1 VDQLQACSPNVEPLY
16 YTTRF
21 IDGIKNDIKY
31 FIVVERP
38 KDLDTACC
46 LTLLQEEH
54 RAIQPKELKYQG
66 PGNHSRLFIMGA
78 LPLPRPPVTSKVD
91 LGTGDKTK
99 LVNAKGQSVKNK
111 IVALT
116 IYKMAKGLCVI
127 PRF

>member
-21 IDGIKNDIKY
+21 IDGLKNDIKY

-54 RAIQPKELKYQG
+54 GAIQPKELKYQG

-78 LPLPRPPVTSKVD
+78 LPLPHLQLHQKLIWVQGTRPSLLMQRD
-91 LGTGDKTK
+91 NL
-99 LVNAKGQSVKNK
+99 
-111 IVALT
+111 
-116 IYKMAKGLCVI
+116 
-127 PRF
+127 